1 MTKHYK
7 YQLKKLS
14 ELKEYDANSRT
25 HSPEQIEQLQRSIKE
40 FGFTSPVLFDENNI
54 LVAGHARCIAAANL
68 GMNEVPA
75 IFVDGLTA
83 EQRSALVITDNK
95 LALSAGWNFDA
106 LRSELNFLEDAG
118 FDVSLTGFDIEDF
131 NMDDDLFD
139 EGDYDEVTGEPKKT
153 DEGYSEFAIVMPYD
167 EKVSLVSK
175 LNKIKTEKGLE
186 TNYEAMAILVQSYD

>member
-83 EQRSALVITDNK
+83 EQRSALVIADNK
-95 LALSAGWNFDA
+95 LALNAGWNFDA
-106 LRSELNFLEDAG
+106 LKSEMGFLNDAG
-118 FDVSLTGFDIEDF
+118 YDLDLTGFDETEIESFIGEPDAFDNDF
-131 NMDDDLFD
+131 SNNGVIIQYNIIFDD
-139 EGDYDEVTGEPKKT
+139 EGQQNAWFAMVKDLKSQYTGTET
-153 DEGYSEFAIVMPYD
+153 LGEAI
-167 EKVSLVSK
+167 K
-175 LNKIKTEKGLE
+175 LYAEDKGL
-186 TNYEAMAILVQSYD
+186 L